1 MGSPVA
7 ATVCDMRSFT
17 QDLLRSSPDL
27 RALTHSLVR
36 KKYLAHTGR
45 MSLGPNERRQ
55 LKEIV
60 EDELLKVTV
69 EDSDD
74 EPLAT
79 LVHSRK
85 VASSCLQPL
94 PISTAMKEN
103 KSFDS
108 DFQDRQK
115 SVEESSDEDS
125 GVDQKKPCPRS
136 APRRGSKKAANTE
149 VASGDSACKGKIY
162 ARNGGGRDTSVEMK
176 KGKSEVGRREVRS
189 EDEMS
194 EKEDSDLEGPPKV
207 PESNSKHDRAR
218 NRVSGHNQKGRG
230 EWRSSSSSCEEN
242 RRVNTNKNGK
252 AATRNSSIKN
262 RKIAA
267 NKERKTAVRNSSSSE
282 EDRRVRPTKKGKP
295 AMRNSSSSSSN
306 EEDMR
311 VSPTKKGKAAMRN
324 NSSSSEEDRRV
335 RPTKKGKAAMRNS
348 SSSEEDRRVRPT
360 KKGKAAMRN
369 SSSSEED
376 MRVSPTKKG
385 KAAMRNNSS
394 SSEEDRRATPTKK
407 EETVRRNSGSSSSE
421 EDEGESPNKKGKAA
435 RQSSSSEE
443 GRGEGAKSSS
453 CSEDDNGESPNK
465 NGERTS
471 SSSSEVD
478 QGKQVSNSSSE
489 EDQKKSL
496 KMEGKRERSSSS
508 TKEKKGG
515 GRSEAQ
521 KGHSQQ
527 GGSLDDS
534 DSASEEEEIQKSQ
547 RGKKDTKS
555 GPANEKNSGKDEH
568 PSIRRLKRCILAC
581 GVRRNY
587 KKLFE
592 GKRSVKAKV
601 EVLKRELEDL
611 GVKGNPTLEKCKIV
625 RLKREDAAEL
635 ASLDTSNIISSEGR
649 LRRRNIWNPYQTPL
663 DTSLGENYKRSVESD
678 SDESKDP
685 PKKKRRMEWS
695 NLQGIISDSGDS
707 D

>member
-115 SVEESSDEDS
+115 SVVKSSQKKKRLCSEIEESSDEDS

-306 EEDMR
+306 
-311 VSPTKKGKAAMRN
+311 
-324 NSSSSEEDRRV
+324 
-335 RPTKKGKAAMRNS
+335 
-348 SSSEEDRRVRPT
+348 
-360 KKGKAAMRN
+360 
-369 SSSSEED
+369 EED